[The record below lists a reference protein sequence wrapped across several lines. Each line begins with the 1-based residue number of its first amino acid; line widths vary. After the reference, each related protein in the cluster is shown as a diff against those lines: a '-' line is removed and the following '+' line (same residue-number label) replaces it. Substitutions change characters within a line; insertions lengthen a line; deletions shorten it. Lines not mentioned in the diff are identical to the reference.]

1 MADCSIRFDDSSLSR
16 YHCLIS
22 YESSWLIKD
31 GDGSKPSTNGTWLYC
46 EDFAELYSGLVF
58 KAAET
63 LFKVLFIQVELDS
76 FN

>member
-22 YESSWLIKD
+22 YEGSWFIKD
-31 GDGSKPSTNGTWLYC
+31 GDGAKSSTNGTWLFC
-46 EDFAELYSGLVF
+46 EELSEIYSGMVF

-63 LFKVLFIQVELDS
+63 LFKVLSIQVDLDL
-76 FN
+76 F